1 LLKEQPRQQ
10 QEQILT
16 EFEKEIL
23 RLFRR
28 LSVCIL
34 MLGRRDCGKTDAS
47 FLIAE
52 ILARHNIV
60 KHFATNV
67 RVYESDFPVD
77 RITNLDDLRFWCK
90 NRAGRKLFILDEAGK
105 SLRRRTPMSSLNI
118 KLLDELQ
125 ILRKYQ
131 LSLILIAPH
140 EKYIDTAALGTD
152 VLDAVIIKNPY
163 GLENVIKGRKIA
175 LYEDLFGERVIEF
188 HDFPPTN
195 VKFDTWDIAPFQEQK
210 AEEIKFKEENLQ
222 VLWEWVNGTS
232 WNQLGFK
239 HPQQFNRFLRKNLRK
254 LLELSLVKSPEIREE
269 R

>member
-1 LLKEQPRQQ
+1 MLKEQPRQQ

-77 RITNLDDLRFWCK
+77 RITNLQDLRFWCQ
-90 NRAGRKLFILDEAGK
+90 NRVGRKLFILDEAGK
-105 SLRRRTPMSSLNI
+105 SLRRRTPMSSLNVE
-118 KLLDELQ
+118 LLDQLQ
-125 ILRKYQ
+125 ILRKYK
-131 LSLILIAPH
+131 LSLILLAPH

-163 GLENVIKGRKIA
+163 GFEDVIAGRKIA
-175 LYEDLFGERVIEF
+175 LYEDLFGDRLIEF
-188 HDFPPTN
+188 HDFPPTK
-195 VKFDTWDIAPFQEQK
+195 VKFDTWDVAPFTKKPSPTEVP
-210 AEEIKFKEENLQ
+210 KFKNTELEI
-222 VLWEWVNGTS
+222 LWEWCHGKT
-232 WNQLGFK
+232 
-239 HPQQFNRFLRKNLRK
+239 
-254 LLELSLVKSPEIREE
+254 IRELGIHKMQLNRIVRKFVKEVME
-269 R
+269 RDVSRFTNKE